1 MKLIIQIPCYN
12 EAGTLEATLAELP
25 GRIDGVDEIE
35 YLVIDDGSRDGTT
48 QAARRLGVHH
58 IVRHPRNRGLARAFE
73 TGIRTS
79 VGLGADII
87 VNTDADNQY
96 CGADIPK
103 LIEPILKGEA
113 DMVVGERPI
122 RDIPHFSLLKKWLQR
137 LGSWTV
143 RLLSATAVPDATSG
157 FRAYSRET
165 ALRLNIFSHYTYTLE
180 TLIQA
185 GHSNIQVASILIR
198 VNTPLRE
205 SRLIKNI
212 PSYIKKS
219 VSTMFRIFL
228 LYRPLRLF
236 ASLGSLVF
244 GAGFLLGARFV
255 YYFLVGEGDGH
266 VQSLILAA
274 TLLLMGFQLGILGL
288 VADLTASNRRIL
300 EDLQY
305 EQRRKQ
311 AESRG
316 GGKPAKGTRI
326 IS

>member
-1 MKLIIQIPCYN
+1 
-12 EAGTLEATLAELP
+12 
-25 GRIDGVDEIE
+25 
-35 YLVIDDGSRDGTT
+35 
-48 QAARRLGVHH
+48 
-58 IVRHPRNRGLARAFE
+58 
-73 TGIRTS
+73 
-79 VGLGADII
+79 
-87 VNTDADNQY
+87 
-96 CGADIPK
+96 
-103 LIEPILKGEA
+103 
-113 DMVVGERPI
+113 VVGERPI

-143 RLLSATAVPDATSG
+143 RLLSATPVPDATSG
-157 FRAYSRET
+157 FRAYSREA

-185 GHSNIQVASILIR
+185 GHSNIQVASVPIR
-198 VNTPLRE
+198 VNPPLRE

-236 ASLGSLVF
+236 ATLGGLVF
-244 GAGFLLGARFV
+244 GAGFVLGMRFV
-255 YYFLVGEGDGH
+255 YFFLVGQGDGH
-266 VQSLILAA
+266 IQSLILAA

-305 EQRRKQ
+305 EERRRRAESDREVHAEAQRR
-311 AESRG
+311 
-316 GGKPAKGTRI
+316 
-326 IS
+326 

>member
-1 MKLIIQIPCYN
+1 MKLVIQIPCYN
-12 EAGTLEATLAELP
+12 EASTLQATVRSLPEDIAE
-25 GRIDGVDEIE
+25 VDCIE
-35 YLVIDDGSRDGTT
+35 YLVIDDGSSDGTAK
-48 QAARRLGVHH
+48 AARSLGVHH
-58 IVRHPRNRGLARAFE
+58 VVRHPRNRGLARAFE
-73 TGIRTS
+73 TGLRSS
-79 VGLGADII
+79 VQMGADII

-103 LIEPILKGEA
+103 LIEPILRGEA

-122 RDIPHFSLLKKWLQR
+122 RDIAHFSFFKKLLQR
-137 LGSWTV
+137 LGSWAV

-157 FRAYSRET
+157 FRAYSREA

-185 GHSNIQVASILIR
+185 GHSNIQVASVPIR
-198 VNTPLRE
+198 VNAPLRE

-236 ASLGSLVF
+236 ASLGSIVF

-255 YYFLVGEGDGH
+255 YYFLIGQGDGH
-266 VQSLILAA
+266 IQSLILAA

-305 EQRRKQ
+305 EQRCRQ
-311 AESRG
+311 AESSRG
-316 GGKPAKGTRI
+316 VHAEAQRR
-326 IS
+326 